1 VPTSPRSD
9 DPAGERD
16 DERDGGPEPYLAL
29 AREIHDEVAR
39 LVADD
44 DVDVDAMADAI
55 ARFPDAARA
64 RLVAEAFGRLP
75 AERQWAVIERAF
87 GDGDIRDHLAAERA
101 ARLAEARREAGW
113 VGLAHAARDAGRL
126 DTATLPAGTP
136 VTLGLFPEHDVRAA
150 LPRGV
155 RSTACAR
162 QLGLRVEEPGVLRVI
177 DDVFNPRAGYFVT
190 REYDEQTWRTLDR
203 LPAHALVRLG
213 SAAGVDA
220 GGGASF
226 FEPVLYPAARV
237 DVEVGERISPGRLHL
252 GFAMLGTRDVF
263 AG

>member
-1 VPTSPRSD
+1 VPTSPGPD
-9 DPAGERD
+9 DPTAGRD
-16 DERDGGPEPYLAL
+16 DQPDGGPGPYLAL

-55 ARFPDAARA
+55 ARFPDGVRD
-64 RLVAEAFGRLP
+64 RLIGEAFRGLP

-87 GDGDIRDHLAAERA
+87 ADEEIGAHLAGERA
-101 ARLAEARREAGW
+101 ARLAEARRAAEW
-113 VGLAHAARDAGRL
+113 RDLARSARDAGRL
-126 DTATLPAGTP
+126 DTAALPEGTP
-136 VTLGLFPEHDVRAA
+136 VTLGLFPEHAVRAA
-150 LPRGV
+150 LARGAT
-155 RSTACAR
+155 SAACAR

-177 DDVFNPRAGYFVT
+177 DDVFNPRGGYFVT

-203 LPAHALVRLG
+203 LPAHALVRVG
-213 SAAGVDA
+213 SAADEGA
-220 GGGASF
+220 GAPG

-237 DVEVGERISPGRLHL
+237 DVEVGGRISPGRLHL